1 MNCQP
6 YIGGFDLQP
15 CDDLADEICPPAT
28 QDTVYERLQCPKRRL
43 FYPAFGHEEIQAF
56 DDALIAFFGKEGL

>member
-1 MNCQP
+1 MLLPMKACAT
-6 YIGGFDLQP
+6 G
-15 CDDLADEICPPAT
+15 LADESCPPAT

-56 DDALIAFFGKEGL
+56 DDVLIAFFGKEGL